1 MRQKKFKHKL
11 GSTKPASQLFM
22 FSNSLS
28 ENIDC
33 YFSSNVVIEVELAT
47 YDFKYHEE
55 AQQAVDFM
63 QLHCRLFSL
72 QRYKYLTVIL
82 NYKPEGLTLA
92 CLTGIYNYTV
102 AVHEKKGYR
111 QLKLMHTLLKKH
123 ELLHMTMSDLVIDIK
138 DLLSLSKLDPSH
150 LSDYKANAIQKQAE
164 NLKINVQNLFLNHF
178 LKKFES
184 HFLPSFKKRKKVI
197 QARRQ
202 GQSG

>member
-1 MRQKKFKHKL
+1 V
-11 GSTKPASQLFM
+11 STVL
-22 FSNSLS
+22 
-28 ENIDC
+28 
-33 YFSSNVVIEVELAT
+33 
-47 YDFKYHEE
+47 
-55 AQQAVDFM
+55 
-63 QLHCRLFSL
+63 
-72 QRYKYLTVIL
+72 
-82 NYKPEGLTLA
+82 
-92 CLTGIYNYTV
+92 V
-102 AVHEKKGYR
+102 AI
-111 QLKLMHTLLKKH
+111 QH

-202 GQSG
+202 GQSRQC